1 MSNILHLLGTFIR
14 VEVIDV
20 NFFCQVSSCCTC
32 KQMAA
37 VREANLKAILV
48 CKGLLAYLDLTAK
61 HVADVDLIFERYKQ
75 MQTTRMKSYS

>member
-1 MSNILHLLGTFIR
+1 
-14 VEVIDV
+14 
-20 NFFCQVSSCCTC
+20 
-32 KQMAA
+32 MAA